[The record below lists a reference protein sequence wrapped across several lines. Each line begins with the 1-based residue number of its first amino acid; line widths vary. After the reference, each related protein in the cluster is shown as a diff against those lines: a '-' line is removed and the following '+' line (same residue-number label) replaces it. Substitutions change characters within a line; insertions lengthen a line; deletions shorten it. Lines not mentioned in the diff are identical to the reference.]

1 MKYKL
6 VDILACP
13 ECKNYPLE
21 LHVEEASNIKNKMQS
36 NTKPECELF
45 CSYLNKDVKSLNG
58 APCAECNSIDI
69 KKGYFVCNKC
79 NRWYPIL
86 DGIPE
91 LLPDYMRDAKREL
104 EISISLGIKV
114 KGTFIER

>member
-21 LHVEEASNIKNKMQS
+21 LHVKEISKIANKS
-36 NTKPECELF
+36 ESGTKPECELF
-45 CSYLNKDVKSLNG
+45 CSYLNKEIKSLTN
-58 APCAECNSIDI
+58 APCAECNTIEI
-69 KKGYFVCNKC
+69 KGGYFICNKC
-79 NRWYPIL
+79 NRWYPIV

-91 LLPDYMRDAKREL
+91 LLPDYMRETNREIA
-104 EISISLGIKV
+104 ISISLGIKV